1 MNLRQVLALFN
12 KSAPEAEQPVHLNGG
27 EHRQLTARHTQV
39 VHVVSGTAWITSD
52 TEDYVVNEDTS
63 VVLKPRQHNALIA
76 SLNSKPITYEVQPKQ
91 NSIVRP
97 AGAAAAATEV
107 AQIDALTDPVLLSDQ
122 SWPWLTKL
130 EGSYPVSAEYSGNWK
145 VSELI
150 IPANGMIVELKGY
163 GWVRVFRTT
172 GIDGEAEYWAT
183 SRLDMSLDEAA
194 HRVLDA
200 RVHA

>member
-1 MNLRQVLALFN
+1 MSLRQVFALFN
-12 KSAPEAEQPVHLNGG
+12 KPAPEAEQSVHLNGG
-27 EHRQLTARHTQV
+27 EHRWLAARHTQV
-39 VHVVSGTAWITSD
+39 VHIVSGTAWITSD
-52 TEDYVVNEDTS
+52 TEDYVVHEDTT
-63 VVLKPRQHNALIA
+63 VMLKPRQHNALIA
-76 SLNSKPITYEVQPKQ
+76 SLNSQPITYEVQPKR
-91 NSIVRP
+91 NSIVRR
-97 AGAAAAATEV
+97 AGAAAADTEA
-107 AQIDALTDPVLLSDQ
+107 AQIDDLTDPRLLSDL

-130 EGSYPVSAEYSGNWK
+130 DGSHPVSAEYSDNWT

-150 IPANGMIVELKGY
+150 FPANGMIVELKDY

-183 SRLDMSLDEAA
+183 SRLGMSLEEAA